1 MDIAEIVSLYS
12 QGYFLMDNGDGLA
25 WYRSKVHA
33 VIPLDERFHVPR
45 SLKRALN
52 SGRFEVRINA
62 NFPGVVEGCAYANRD
77 ATWISAEL
85 VEIYQQLHQAGIAH
99 SFEIWLEGELAG
111 GILGLAIGGI
121 FIGES
126 MFYYVPEASKVA
138 MVKLVEH
145 LKKRGFVL
153 FDAQIQNPH
162 LERFGAYE
170 VSEREFLP
178 QLRRAITKVARFG
191 EPLDG

>member
-1 MDIAEIVSLYS
+1 MDTSQIIQLYS

-33 VIPLDERFHVPR
+33 LIPLDARFHIPK

-52 SGRFEVRINA
+52 NPQFEVRINHR
-62 NFPGVVEGCAYANRD
+62 FPEAVEGCAHANRE
-77 ATWISAEL
+77 ATWISDEL
-85 VEIYQQLHQAGIAH
+85 RTIYFQLRQAGVAH
-99 SFEIWLEGELAG
+99 SFEVWHQGELAG
-111 GILGLAIGGI
+111 GILGMAIGGA

-138 MVKLVEH
+138 MVRLVEH
-145 LKKRGFVL
+145 LNSRGFVL

-178 QLRRAITKVARFG
+178 MLKRASHKSVRFV
-191 EPLDG
+191 